1 MSNDTTSASPATSD
15 QEPRVDATGPDTA
28 GSSPRLRNFGFGLI
42 AASAVVVILAFVLQN
57 SVAG

>member
-1 MSNDTTSASPATSD
+1 MNDDTTSAAPATSD

-28 GSSPRLRNFGFGLI
+28 GSSPRLRNFGIVFVT
-42 AASAVVVILAFVLQN
+42 ASAIVVILAFVLQY